1 MAGSVINTFDKGLHQ
16 DSSFILQPD
25 GTYRNMKNG
34 MLISYD
40 GNHYTVEMPQGN
52 NITLELP
59 SRYLPEN
66 DSSGELKDT
75 ISSPI
80 GFISFIDK
88 LVVFTT
94 NNESSGG
101 YGEIGV
107 IEFRKDTDLIESYYT
122 PYYHH
127 PSLNFS
133 KLHKIEGFSFKENN
147 SIERI
152 YWTDNNNEPRVFD
165 IANPI
170 FTTYLATGDLVPG
183 TTYMVMGGVIA
194 NGGNWYGPSGGTN
207 IPTAPNYVNGNIF
220 EATNANFTIVSGSPL
235 VIEYFPLSL
244 LDWTPTR
251 TMGNINFVEYGTGN
265 KNCGNSIY
273 FYRLSSSLDGVQ
285 TSWSYGS
292 NPIHVGMN
300 NETSYLTG
308 VPYHDFVG
316 NGSATT
322 IVNSNKSIKV
332 RVQNID
338 TDFDTIELC
347 CAEFDQKTEIPYQIT
362 IVAKVPISSSDMT
375 IEDGGGTNL
384 GTVTISD
391 LTLFPASI
399 LKCKTLSTN
408 KNYNV
413 IGNITEREEF
423 DIDLT
428 EVTLTSFEY
437 PLIAHG
443 DLDNCVNKN
452 VPSDQSPVLGANPGA
467 TTIKPWSRY
476 LVSAAPDAANRV
488 EYPVASAT
496 YYYTGDVFVGVSGS
510 STATF
515 TGTAAARPCV
525 TRNRYTKI
533 NSSAFSGNR
542 VEDAIELNTGSG
554 FWDFKDPAVASHV
567 KGYWSN
573 EKYRIGILFYD
584 LKGNPY
590 YVRWLSDIDMP
601 DISTKGGLI
610 REDAFG
616 AEKVYSLN
624 NTGINVSGLEIPKS
638 IVEQISGFSI
648 VRAERD
654 ARIITQGLVSQ
665 IILDQTG
672 SPDIAYP
679 VGPFVGGFNLA
690 GPTLLDKTYSY
701 LCPDLLVSTPLKH
714 PVGNINDKMEEAGWL
729 GAYPFTGNLKVDS
742 DRRAMYAKMFV
753 PLTSDVTPLRT
764 FNIASLNGYGFK
776 TFNENGA
783 EVNFNGLSAT
793 FENRS
798 KSNPALKDPG
808 YVDESCSGGAAP
820 VNGFDIINYGCK
832 KYVFKL
838 DSDFLDYG
846 QVYNYSNPSAE
857 PNSNRILVN
866 CLSGIDKANQYGG
879 TSEQAIADTL
889 YMSTGHF
896 QPITSQVIIDNNDT
910 NNVNTYTKLTFNNI
924 EIFGGDCFTNLIDL
938 GYSLWSETYE
948 TIANTASIAVFFPC
962 ECNSNYNLR
971 RGRKVSNVNMFP
983 ASSGDEAMAYDET
996 GTSGST
1002 TVRLESYSYNTGYS
1016 TEGLFIKYPA
1026 LPVNYRFVGDFK
1038 YRVRWSG
1045 LKFPSELIDSFR
1057 TFAIP
1062 DYRDVDG
1069 QRGQI
1074 NNLKARDSKLFYWQD
1089 HSVGYTPIL
1098 ERQLVGGSALGDA
1111 TALGVTGVIDRYEDI
1126 DTYFGN
1132 QHQHGLTETE
1142 YGFAW
1147 FDMRRRAFMV
1157 MGIGG
1162 KPEEVSMIKGLQ
1174 VFFNNTFNEG
1184 TATDKS
1190 KSIYSTNNINFVEAP
1205 LMGYGIVGCYDNRYK
1220 MTYITFK
1227 YTEIKERFGKSVLNK
1242 DFTIGYSHILNAF
1255 VSFFDNCPAI
1265 WHSHN
1270 DLVLSANNPKNTK
1283 AYNID
1288 MPSTSYVIEDTILLD
1303 NVEYICISPVTISS
1317 YPGTLTAGGTNP
1329 KAAGVSG
1336 SLNDFWRPINN
1347 TSTIYLNG
1355 IQSSICE
1362 FYGKIWPHEIDIIVN
1377 AKTNNAVTPQNYQ
1390 FKGMGPNWTN
1400 VEAST
1405 DNQTASDMNISV
1417 TNRNYRWIDKSWFAS
1432 LPLPT
1437 NGRLTDYYVRIK
1449 FTFKNYVSDPTISKN
1464 VQKIS
1469 QWLKTTFV
1477 SKR

>member
-52 NITLELP
+52 NVTLELP

-66 DSSGELKDT
+66 DSSGELKDA

-107 IEFRKDTDLIESYYT
+107 IQFRKDTDLIKSYYT

-170 FTTYLATGDLVPG
+170 FTTYIASGSLNIGQ
-183 TTYMVMGGVIA
+183 TYMVMNGVIA

-207 IPTAPNYVNGNIF
+207 IPTAPNYVNGNVF
-220 EATNANFTIVSGSPL
+220 TATDAAYTTVSGIPL

-251 TMGNINFVEYGTGN
+251 TMGNINFVEYGIGN
-265 KNCGNSIY
+265 KNCGSHIY
-273 FYRLSSSLDGVQ
+273 FYRLSSSLEGIQ

-292 NPIHVGMN
+292 NPIHVGMD
-300 NETSYLTG
+300 NESPYLTG
-308 VPYHDFVG
+308 VPYRDFVG
-316 NGSATT
+316 NGNQTA
-322 IVNSNKSIKV
+322 IFKSDKSVKV
-332 RVQNID
+332 RIQNID
-338 TDFDTIELC
+338 TNFDTIELC
-347 CAEFDQKTEIPYQIT
+347 CAEFDQTKDVPYSIT
-362 IVAKVPISSSDMT
+362 IVVKKSVTGSLMDL
-375 IEDGGGTNL
+375 EDKGNSNF

-399 LKCKTLSTN
+399 LKCKTISTN
-408 KNYNV
+408 KNYST
-413 IGNITEREEF
+413 IAKITEREEF
-423 DIDLT
+423 ELDLST
-428 EVTLTSFEY
+428 VIVSQVEY
-437 PLIAHG
+437 PMISHG
-443 DLDNCVNKN
+443 GFATCTGGN
-452 VPSDQSPVLGANPGA
+452 VPADQSPNVLANPGVGD
-467 TTIKPWSRY
+467 IKPWSRY
-476 LVSAAPDAANRV
+476 VVSLAPDAANRV
-488 EYPVASAT
+488 EYPVASGT
-496 YYYTGDVFVGVSGS
+496 YYYTNDVFVGVVGS
-510 STATF
+510 TTATF
-515 TGTAAARPCV
+515 TGTAQARPC
-525 TRNRYTKI
+525 TTKNQYTKI

-542 VEDAIELNTGSG
+542 VENFIELKTG
-554 FWDFKDPAVASHV
+554 FWDYKDPAVASHN

-573 EKYRIGILFYD
+573 EKYRVAFIGFD
-584 LKGNPY
+584 LKGNPFY
-590 YVRWLSDIDMP
+590 AKHIKDFSFNAIP
-601 DISTKGGLI
+601 DKGGLMRKDTYSGDDI
-610 REDAFG
+610 
-616 AEKVYSLN
+616 YSLN
-624 NTGINVSGLEIPKS
+624 PSGLNISGLDIPES
-638 IVEQISGFSI
+638 VMNQLSGFSI

-654 ARIITQGLVSQ
+654 PVIITQGLLMQSVYSNLLGFNSVMPLG
-665 IILDQTG
+665 ICRTDYSVLPMYEVGDGYYIYSVL
-672 SPDIAYP
+672 SPDIQTGYSFPSAVKIGDNLKEACWLNGTQLKTDTQKRVMFTKLFNMP
-679 VGPFVGGFNLA
+679 VGAFGTGKDASTPRTLTIQSMNGNAVYNFTENTGAGGFLGTGVDYRNRYSNVNE
-690 GPTLLDKTYSY
+690 TLVIANYDSI
-701 LCPDLLVSTPLKH
+701 CGITPFI
-714 PVGNINDKMEEAGWL
+714 P
-729 GAYPFTGNLKVDS
+729 
-742 DRRAMYAKMFV
+742 
-753 PLTSDVTPLRT
+753 
-764 FNIASLNGYGFK
+764 
-776 TFNENGA
+776 
-783 EVNFNGLSAT
+783 
-793 FENRS
+793 
-798 KSNPALKDPG
+798 
-808 YVDESCSGGAAP
+808 
-820 VNGFDIINYGCK
+820 GFDILSVGCK
-832 KYVFKL
+832 KQVIKSQFNHFDAL
-838 DSDFLDYG
+838 TDYNAPAN
-846 QVYNYSNPSAE
+846 VANYNKM
-857 PNSNRILVN
+857 L
-866 CLSGIDKANQYGG
+866 ANFITETDPASQYGG
-879 TSEQAIADTL
+879 VTDAAIADTL
-889 YMSTGHF
+889 YMSCGHF
-896 QPITSQVIIDNNDT
+896 QPINSTVKADT
-910 NNVNTYTKLTFNNI
+910 LNGTFASGTYAGENKYTFNDI
-924 EIFGGDCFTNLIDL
+924 EVFGGDCFTNLVDL
-938 GYSLWSETYE
+938 GYGLWDETFE
-948 TIANTASIAVFFPC
+948 TFDNAMSYALWFPC
-962 ECNSNYNLR
+962 EGNVNYNLR
-971 RGRKVSNVNMFP
+971 RGLKVSNKNMHP
-983 ASSGDEAMAYDET
+983 SSGAT
-996 GTSGST
+996 GIGWFDSSLSPT
-1002 TVRLESYSYNTGYS
+1002 TQLESYSYNKAYS
-1016 TEGLFIKYPA
+1016 TDGNFIKYPA
-1026 LPVNYRFVGDFK
+1026 LPLNYKFTGEFD
-1038 YRVRWSG
+1038 YRIRWSQYKTPG
-1045 LKFPSELIDSFR
+1045 ELIDSFR
-1057 TFAIP
+1057 VFRIP

-1089 HSVGYTPIL
+1089 HSVGYVPIL

-1147 FDMRRRAFMV
+1147 FDMRRRAFIV

-1174 VFFNNTFNEG
+1174 VFFNNTFNE
-1184 TATDKS
+1184 AFTDKS
-1190 KSIYSTNNINFVEAP
+1190 KSIYSTNNIDFVEAP

-1227 YTEIKERFGKSVLNK
+1227 YTEIKDRLIFLNK
-1242 DFTIGYSHILNAF
+1242 DFTIGYSHVLNAF

-1288 MPSTSYVIEDTILLD
+1288 MPSTSYVIEDTISLD

-1336 SLNDFWRPINN
+1336 SLNDFWRPINK
-1347 TSTIYLNG
+1347 TSNIYLNG

-1390 FKGMGPNWTN
+1390 FKGMGPNWTD
-1400 VEAST
+1400 VEAFT
-1405 DNQTASDMNISV
+1405 DNQTASDLNISA

-1449 FTFKNYVSDPTISKN
+1449 FTFKNYVSDPTVSKN

-1469 QWLKTTFV
+1469 QWLRTTFV